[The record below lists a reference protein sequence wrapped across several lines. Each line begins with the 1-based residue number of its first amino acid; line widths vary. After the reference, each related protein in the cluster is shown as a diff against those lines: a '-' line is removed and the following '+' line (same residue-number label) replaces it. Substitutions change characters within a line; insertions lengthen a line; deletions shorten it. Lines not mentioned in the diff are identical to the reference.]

1 MQVSIP
7 EDILFSAQTALE
19 RIEGR
24 AAVLFGS
31 RARDDWEENSDWD
44 IAFIAAYETASEL
57 DESVFHD
64 VRETGQ
70 EVNCIVVPESVLRS
84 RACYLGSVQR
94 AIVRDGVLVA
104 GDYDLEALKGVPLRM
119 DALTFMNHLVTAE
132 KQIRSAAEAYTR
144 VAQGDQDMV
153 RDLSDCAEFVSA
165 SADAAERL
173 GKAMLMRLGL
183 DPKQTHDMN
192 ALADQ
197 ALSAG
202 YSKEAGMLRSLNGK
216 TKNDHVAHYEVQD
229 SLVEGCLRAGPRY
242 AGVLALYGE
251 MMQALP
257 DAVTKQEIID
267 KEMIDKQKQRDG
279 ARSTLE
285 FIMTSFENRE
295 KLAKEERMPEVE
307 TLLKQRHVI
316 AQSASETLRVFKRR
330 VLLAASPKD

>member
-1 MQVSIP
+1 M
-7 EDILFSAQTALE
+7 T
-19 RIEGR
+19 
-24 AAVLFGS
+24 
-31 RARDDWEENSDWD
+31 
-44 IAFIAAYETASEL
+44 
-57 DESVFHD
+57 
-64 VRETGQ
+64 
-70 EVNCIVVPESVLRS
+70 
-84 RACYLGSVQR
+84 
-94 AIVRDGVLVA
+94 GVLVA

-119 DALTFMNHLVTAE
+119 DALTFVNHLVTAE

-197 ALSAG
+197 ALNAG
-202 YSKEAGMLRSLNGK
+202 HRKEAGMLRSLNGN
-216 TKNDHVAHYEVQD
+216 TKNDHVAHDEVQD

-257 DAVTKQEIID
+257 DDVTKQEIID
-267 KEMIDKQKQRDG
+267 KKKQRDG
-279 ARSTLE
+279 ALSTLE
-285 FIMTSFENRE
+285 FTVTSFENRE
-295 KLAKEERMPEVE
+295 RLAKEERMPEVE
-307 TLLKQRHVI
+307 ALLKQRFVI
-316 AQSASETLRVFKRR
+316 AQSASEALSAFNRGSER
-330 VLLAASPKD
+330 D